1 MPNWHELVRQRLSGL
16 ALDDAEKNEIHAEL
30 AGHLEEL
37 YEVFCNEGLP
47 QREAVQRTLVQ
58 VADWQDLQRKI
69 LIARR
74 REQPMQKRMHQLWI
88 PGFLTLM
95 LSMIFL
101 IALQKL
107 GFQPRIV
114 GSGPSTILFYAPW
127 LSSLPFF
134 GALGAYLSARRGGLV
149 GTVLL
154 SSVFPV
160 LALTAAFLLMFPIG
174 FVIERVIGRPVDFSI
189 VATAILRDGIGWIL
203 VPGVALL
210 AGGLLVRLVFNRRSW
225 SKETA
230 IG

>member
-1 MPNWHELVRQRLSGL
+1 MPNWPELVRQRLPGL
-16 ALDDAEKNEIHAEL
+16 ALDAAEKDEIYAEL
-30 AGHLEEL
+30 AAHLEES

-47 QREAVQRTLVQ
+47 QRDAVQRTLVQ

-74 REQPMQKRMHQLWI
+74 REQPMKKRVHQLWI

-95 LSMIFL
+95 LSTIFL
-101 IALQKL
+101 ITLQKL

-114 GSGPSTILFYAPW
+114 GSGPNTILFYAPW
-127 LSSLPFF
+127 LATLPMF
-134 GALGAYLSARRGGLV
+134 GALGAYLSARGGGLL

-154 SSVFPV
+154 ASVFPV
-160 LALTAAFLLMFPIG
+160 LALTAAVLLMFPIG
-174 FVIERVIGRPVDFSI
+174 FVIERIIGSPVDFSI
-189 VATAILRDGIGWIL
+189 VATAILREGIGWIL
-203 VPGVALL
+203 VPGAALL
-210 AGGLLVRLVFNRRSW
+210 AGGFLMHLLFNRRSW